1 MISLPFDQF
10 DRTISGHRLPH
21 DEQVVRDQFRAY
33 VERLPRHERI
43 RWDLRNASQR
53 LALAGKGFRRAR
65 REYQAALAIIGN
77 PAWIKTKQD
86 TMNLRNVERIE
97 RALVVAELRWK
108 RDRTMSPLGAA
119 LFGMMNSLT
128 AELYGPGK

>member
-1 MISLPFDQF
+1 MTSLPFDQF
-10 DRTISGHRLPH
+10 DRTISGKPLPH
-21 DEQVVRDQFRAY
+21 NEQAVRDQFRAY

-86 TMNLRNVERIE
+86 TMNLRNVTRIE
-97 RALVVAELRWK
+97 RAHVVAELRWK
-108 RDRTMSPLGAA
+108 RDRKMSPLGAS
-119 LFGMMNSLT
+119 LFQTMHDIN
-128 AELYGPGK
+128 AELYGLPK